1 MTGTILTGRKLNTP
15 ARIALCLPVGR
26 QLGLWV
32 KEASDAKSGLVRKVA
47 RLVMSA
53 VDAGGVTCVSH
64 IPDLDVGVVRHQAEG
79 SRASVSVHGQESGG
93 QNLGSHP
100 SFKEVG
106 GPAGVRI
113 RGIWTTVPIRFWP
126 RPTHRVF

>member
-1 MTGTILTGRKLNTP
+1 MGVAGEQETMGTILTGRKLNTP

-32 KEASDAKSGLVRKVA
+32 KEASDAKSGLVRKVP

-79 SRASVSVHGQESGG
+79 SRGFCQCPRSGKR
-93 QNLGSHP
+93 GS
-100 SFKEVG
+100 E
-106 GPAGVRI
+106 
-113 RGIWTTVPIRFWP
+113 P
-126 RPTHRVF
+126 RQSPKF